1 MYRTV
6 DAIGFIAPKAFEFT
20 RFIRND
26 ILRNQN
32 FGTDAR
38 LSILLTYFSK
48 WTEAEHVTAALY
60 IDLAMAAFNS
70 TYAYTAPTPARRYLE
85 LLETVSKRLF

>member
-6 DAIGFIAPKAFEFT
+6 DTIGFIAPKAFEFT
-20 RFIRND
+20 RFIKND

-48 WTEAEHVTAALY
+48 WTEAEHLTAALY
-60 IDLAMAAFNS
+60 IDLAMAAFNA
-70 TYAYTAPTPARRYLE
+70 TYAYTAPTPACLYLE
-85 LLETVSKRLF
+85 LLEAVSKRLF